1 MINDRQTE
9 LWVVR
14 GQSEVRIGVSKVK
27 RLRVSSVERPDMDD
41 LENNDYHTVNRLITN
56 TSDDVI
62 GN

>member
-1 MINDRQTE
+1 MINDRQTD

-14 GQSEVRIGVSKVK
+14 GQSEVRIGVSEVK

-56 TSDDVI
+56 IQAMT
-62 GN
+62 